1 MINYAREISVQGE
14 AIMANQYY
22 SVEIAG
28 LKRDLRLFEIKPGLK
43 IAILNILG
51 DTELVQAC
59 ARALAEKLKELQYDI
74 LVTAEAKSIPL
85 AHALSVET
93 KKPYVV
99 LRKAYK
105 PYMGAALQ
113 AETLSITTGQP
124 QTLILDE
131 KDVEM
136 MRGKKVVVVD
146 DVISTGSTLQGMR
159 IILDKARSSVV
170 AEAAIFTEGDRA
182 QWQNIIS
189 LGHLPVFTD

>member
-1 MINYAREISVQGE
+1 MSTNDTYA
-14 AIMANQYY
+14 
-22 SVEIAG
+22 VEIAG

-51 DTELVQAC
+51 DTEFVQAC
-59 ARALAEKLKELQYDI
+59 AKELAQKLKDTTYDL

-105 PYMGAALQ
+105 PYMGDAIR
-113 AETLSITTGQP
+113 AETLSITTGQA

-131 KDVEM
+131 KDIELM
-136 MRGKKVVVVD
+136 QGKKVVILD
-146 DVISTGSTLQGMR
+146 DVISTGSTLQGMKMV
-159 IILDKARSSVV
+159 LHKAGASVV

-182 QWQNIIS
+182 QWMHIIA
-189 LGHLPVFTD
+189 LGHLPLFTE

>member
-1 MINYAREISVQGE
+1 M
-14 AIMANQYY
+14 MANQYY
-22 SVEIAG
+22 SVEVAG

-51 DTELVQAC
+51 DTQLVQAC
-59 ARALAEKLKELQYDI
+59 AKALAEKLKGKQYDI

-85 AHALSVET
+85 VHALSVET

-136 MRGKKVVVVD
+136 MRGKKVVIVD

-159 IILDKARSSVV
+159 MILDKAGSAVV

-182 QWQNIIS
+182 QWQNIIA
-189 LGHLPVFTD
+189 LGHLPLFTE

>member
-1 MINYAREISVQGE
+1 MPQRET
-14 AIMANQYY
+14 Y

-28 LKRDLRLFEIKPGLK
+28 LQRDLRLFEIKPGLK

-51 DTELVQAC
+51 DTEFVQAC
-59 ARALAEKLKELQYDI
+59 AKELAAKLEDTNYDV

-131 KDVEM
+131 KDVDM
-136 MRGKKVVVVD
+136 MRGKKVIVVD

-159 IILDKARSSVV
+159 MILGKAGCHVV

-182 QWQNIIS
+182 QWTNII
-189 LGHLPVFTD
+189 

>member
-1 MINYAREISVQGE
+1 
-14 AIMANQYY
+14 MANQYY
-22 SVEIAG
+22 SVEVAG
-28 LKRDLRLFEIKPGLK
+28 LKRDLRLFQIKPGLK

-59 ARALAEKLKELQYDI
+59 AKALAEKLKELQYDI

-136 MRGKKVVVVD
+136 MRGKKVIVVD

-159 IILDKARSSVV
+159 IILDKAGSSVI